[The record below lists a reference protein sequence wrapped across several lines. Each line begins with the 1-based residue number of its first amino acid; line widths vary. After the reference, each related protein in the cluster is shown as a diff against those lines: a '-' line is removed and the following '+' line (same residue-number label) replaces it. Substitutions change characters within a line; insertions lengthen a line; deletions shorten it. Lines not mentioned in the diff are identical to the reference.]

1 MYGCSSCCLNDS
13 FKAAQRKS
21 GSLYPYVGCAASHT
35 EFGSVGARNIPDRL
49 RFTKA
54 VLRSKDVGC
63 GFAFPC
69 QYGSPSLAPAPVVFK
84 QLIWASKRDQSLK
97 IRTTDPL
104 DVSTETKSK
113 ISHVSGTTV
122 INTFSSPI
130 AYFSNK
136 VISKSA

>member
-1 MYGCSSCCLNDS
+1 MKKAKLLHFTTNICLEEIIL
-13 FKAAQRKS
+13 FQ
-21 GSLYPYVGCAASHT
+21 
-35 EFGSVGARNIPDRL
+35 II
-49 RFTKA
+49 
-54 VLRSKDVGC
+54 
-63 GFAFPC
+63 
-69 QYGSPSLAPAPVVFK
+69 VFK

-97 IRTTDPL
+97 IRTADPL

-136 VISKSA
+136 VISKLALGG

>member
-1 MYGCSSCCLNDS
+1 MLLFNRRGTFILDRMGGGCFLLEGCFIHITFQIGKYSFDKNVSS
-13 FKAAQRKS
+13 FQ
-21 GSLYPYVGCAASHT
+21 
-35 EFGSVGARNIPDRL
+35 II
-49 RFTKA
+49 
-54 VLRSKDVGC
+54 
-63 GFAFPC
+63 
-69 QYGSPSLAPAPVVFK
+69 VFK

-104 DVSTETKSK
+104 HVSTETKSE

-136 VISKSA
+136 VISKLA